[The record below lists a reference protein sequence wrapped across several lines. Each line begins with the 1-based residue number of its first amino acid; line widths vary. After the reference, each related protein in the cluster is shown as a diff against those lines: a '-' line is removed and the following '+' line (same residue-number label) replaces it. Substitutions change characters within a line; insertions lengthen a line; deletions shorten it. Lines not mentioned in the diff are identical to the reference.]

1 VTCASIGFFVGEDQ
15 PVVWRG
21 PMLHKAL
28 EQFLTDF
35 YWGEP
40 DYVLSTCRRA
50 RATSHLLAGF
60 LRRPRLRVTTRSRPP
75 SGWRSG
81 PG

>member
-1 VTCASIGFFVGEDQ
+1 
-15 PVVWRG
+15 
-21 PMLHKAL
+21 MLHKAL

-40 DYVLSTCRRA
+40 DYVLVDMPPGTGDIAIS
-50 RATSHLLAGF
+50 LAGF
-60 LRRPRLRVTTRSRPP
+60 LPTAEAYVVTTRSRPP